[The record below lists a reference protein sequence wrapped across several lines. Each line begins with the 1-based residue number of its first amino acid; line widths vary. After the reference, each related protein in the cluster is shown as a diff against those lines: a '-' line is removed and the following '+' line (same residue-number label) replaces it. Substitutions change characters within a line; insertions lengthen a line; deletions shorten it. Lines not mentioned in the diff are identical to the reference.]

1 MNIVVLDGG
10 TTNPGDLSWGPL
22 EQLGNLTVY
31 DETPAHLVKERLKG
45 AQAVILN
52 RSGLGREEFSSL
64 PELRYVG
71 TLATGY
77 NTIDTHAAGEF
88 DITVCNVPHY
98 CEYSVAQHAL
108 SLLLCLCGK
117 VQRSSDL
124 TRSGQWNTAVKESHR
139 SLLPVE
145 LAGKKLGIFGY
156 GNIGKKMA
164 DLGLALG
171 MEILLYS
178 RTQKD
183 AGEGCR
189 WVDME
194 TLFRESDVVSLHCP
208 LNGETRGLVGRRLL
222 ALLKPTA
229 LLINTARGGLVDESA
244 LAEALN
250 QGKLAGAGL
259 DVLTQEPPP
268 PSCPL
273 LTARNCVI
281 TPHVAWAAQEVRAR
295 LIDEVA
301 ENLRCFLAGHPRNV
315 VS

>member
-1 MNIVVLDGG
+1 M
-10 TTNPGDLSWGPL
+10 
-22 EQLGNLTVY
+22 
-31 DETPAHLVKERLKG
+31 
-45 AQAVILN
+45 
-52 RSGLGREEFSSL
+52 
-64 PELRYVG
+64 
-71 TLATGY
+71 
-77 NTIDTHAAGEF
+77 AA
-88 DITVCNVPHY
+88 
-98 CEYSVAQHAL
+98 
-108 SLLLCLCGK
+108 
-117 VQRSSDL
+117 
-124 TRSGQWNTAVKESHR
+124 
-139 SLLPVE
+139 
-145 LAGKKLGIFGY
+145 
-156 GNIGKKMA
+156 
-164 DLGLALG
+164 LGLALG
-171 MEILLYS
+171 MEVLLCS
-178 RTQKD
+178 RTQK
-183 AGEGCR
+183 AAPAGCR
-189 WVDME
+189 WVDVE